1 MQEVNQQVIV
11 TIVATVVLLILIGV
25 VMLVLSVY
33 YYNNKKRH
41 AIEKEHLKSTF
52 RQELLKAQLEIQ
64 EQTMHNIS
72 QEIHDNIGQVLS
84 FVKLNLATATA
95 LNNEEKNERITE
107 SKDLVAQAISDLRD
121 LSKSLSVD
129 YFANKGFI
137 GSIKNEVE
145 RINKSKLINV
155 SFNIEGEPYN
165 IDEQTG
171 LVLFRI
177 LQECIN
183 NTLKHSGAQQ
193 LSICLKYAADLVTLT
208 SLDDGVG
215 FDPAEA
221 RSKNG
226 SGLKNILNR
235 ANLIGAAVEINS
247 REGSGSEIRISLNP
261 LEKHPYADA
270 NYTGSPGR

>member
-25 VMLVLSVY
+25 VMLVLAVY

-41 AIEKEHLKSTF
+41 AIEKEHLKSSF

-84 FVKLNLATATA
+84 FVKLNLATAAT
-95 LNNEEKNERITE
+95 LNSEEKNARITE
-107 SKDLVAQAISDLRD
+107 SKDLIAQAIGDLRD

-137 GSIKNEVE
+137 GSITNEVE
-145 RINKSKLINV
+145 RINKSRLINV
-155 SFNIEGEPYN
+155 NFNIEGTPYR
-165 IDEQTG
+165 IDEQTE

-177 LQECIN
+177 LQESIN
-183 NTLKHSGAQQ
+183 NTLKHAGAEH
-193 LSICLKYAADLVTLT
+193 LSISLKYTADLVTLT

-221 RSKNG
+221 KGKNG

-235 ANLIGAAVEINS
+235 ANLIGAAVAINS
-247 REGSGSEIRISLNP
+247 VVGSGSEIRISLNP